1 MMLSPQ
7 HTPRHPLPHHLLF
20 SLEMAKHYSTSWE
33 PKAIEEIRGQ
43 RLSRGLPSF
52 LLQIWLLITIATT
65 TTNTW
70 KHEKNCYSFP
80 LGLGVVVGNRR
91 ESADLVS
98 TAGEAGPRF
107 IKNLKQGWG
116 LGEGGWIHFCTRR
129 GERAGLLLLCRTWST
144 ASFQIIWG
152 RRTARPAAKRL
163 ILAAGHAGSWP
174 GWLGYQFTLSAWLL
188 EGGPGWARGS
198 VSHPAHIKRYRIG
211 GGCIWPSGLLTGEMK
226 HGSLQQ
232 FTNDKVLVK

>member
-1 MMLSPQ
+1 M
-7 HTPRHPLPHHLLF
+7 
-20 SLEMAKHYSTSWE
+20 
-33 PKAIEEIRGQ
+33 
-43 RLSRGLPSF
+43 
-52 LLQIWLLITIATT
+52 
-65 TTNTW
+65 
-70 KHEKNCYSFP
+70 
-80 LGLGVVVGNRR
+80 VGNRR